1 MRNIEYKQNF
11 FNSTIKWNTSRIALL
26 KAIYIAS
33 SVICV
38 VLIFSLSYHNT
49 VHTIYITIYPVG
61 DSYADF
67 CIMGILLS
75 LFTRKT
81 GINVTFNNL
90 FFVWIINK
98 YMDG

>member
-1 MRNIEYKQNF
+1 M
-11 FNSTIKWNTSRIALL
+11 
-26 KAIYIAS
+26 
-33 SVICV
+33 
-38 VLIFSLSYHNT
+38 
-49 VHTIYITIYPVG
+49 YPVG

-75 LFTRKT
+75 PFTRKT